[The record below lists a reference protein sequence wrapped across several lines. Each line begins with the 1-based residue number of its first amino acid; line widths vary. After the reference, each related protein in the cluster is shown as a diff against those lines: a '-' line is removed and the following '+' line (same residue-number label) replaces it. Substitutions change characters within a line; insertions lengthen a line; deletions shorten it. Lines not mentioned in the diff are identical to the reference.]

1 MSSSIPMTGT
11 TTVPTPV
18 PSNNQIVLPQI
29 TFPNPPISYN
39 PVPNPYNTNT
49 QVEIP
54 GPELYR
60 VTGMDGAKKFV
71 TVANAR
77 YALFDDDDDVMYIKT
92 TDKNNYPSIVRYR
105 FFQEDEPIPAPP
117 PEPATKEDY
126 QELQKQVEK
135 LSEEIRQMKETN
147 GNGKQFVRS
156 KSNNYRNNGST
167 GYLPDATSS
176 EPTAIE

>member
-54 GPELYR
+54 GP
-60 VTGMDGAKKFV
+60 
-71 TVANAR
+71 
-77 YALFDDDDDVMYIKT
+77 
-92 TDKNNYPSIVRYR
+92 
-105 FFQEDEPIPAPP
+105 
-117 PEPATKEDY
+117 
-126 QELQKQVEK
+126 
-135 LSEEIRQMKETN
+135 
-147 GNGKQFVRS
+147 
-156 KSNNYRNNGST
+156 
-167 GYLPDATSS
+167 
-176 EPTAIE
+176 